1 MGVISAAYHVEG
13 RHFRTEFR
21 SDKKMLKYLSILLV
35 LLHVLLNTIDAKPV
49 ELRRV
54 GETTYAECFRSL
66 KRELDG
72 CLNVKDEA
80 DDNVFDQDKEDRR
93 EMNCYAEHKRRR
105 RSCAFDKR
113 LRKRIQVTFKYLQW
127 LSAIFC
133 LLMAGLN
140 SQIKMYL
147 KYGC

>member
-93 EMNCYAEHKRRR
+93 EMNCYAEHKKKKEIM
-105 RSCAFDKR
+105 C
-113 LRKRIQVTFKYLQW
+113 LRQKAAKKDTSDI
-127 LSAIFC
+127 
-133 LLMAGLN
+133 
-140 SQIKMYL
+140 
-147 KYGC
+147 